1 MRPKPRCA
9 TRAAASFGGRAPQ
22 LALVRLL
29 LATAAPLPTISNSL
43 AETPCPPDAV
53 TVEPGASI
61 QAAVDRA
68 GDGGTF
74 CLKNGIHRMQ
84 AVRPKPRQSF
94 HGEGQTI
101 LNGSVLLTGFSR
113 EGRYWVASWRAL
125 RVRQRGQCAKTNP
138 ACDFPES
145 LFLDDRPLV
154 PVLKKEDVE
163 AGRYYVDRTQDKLYL
178 ADNPAS
184 RKIEIAVMA
193 YAFESAASG
202 VRIDNVT
209 IEKYATSP
217 QKGAIQAEQ
226 ATTWI
231 IENCTIRLNSAAG
244 ITAGIGTRIQ
254 RCKIHDNGQIGVTG
268 SGRDIRVED
277 SQIWANNTRGF
288 DPGWEAGGVKLSFG
302 DGTVFRGNH
311 VHDNMGP
318 GLWCDG
324 DCRDTDYDSNI
335 VERNH
340 GAGIFHEISYAAAIR
355 NNIVRHNGTAENEWL
370 WGSDILIA
378 GSQDVEIYGNTVTS
392 GPGKCA
398 IMLIDQG
405 RDDRPRGRRG
415 PLYKTQNNKIHGNDL
430 TFEGAACAGGASD
443 VEPDHESFTIITD
456 GNNTF
461 DRNLYRVPRGHA
473 LVQFE
478 WGHTTLDWRG
488 LRENGL
494 ERNGR
499 LLLY

>member
-1 MRPKPRCA
+1 MRPRLPCA
-9 TRAAASFGGRAPQ
+9 TRIVTSPPGWAPQ
-22 LALVRLL
+22 LALVPLL
-29 LATAAPLPTISNSL
+29 LATAIALPATSSF
-43 AETPCPPDAV
+43 AETPCPPGAIP
-53 TVEPGASI
+53 VEPGASI
-61 QAAVDRA
+61 QAAVDHT

-84 AVRPKPRQSF
+84 AVRPRPRQSF

-113 EGRYWVASWRAL
+113 EGRYWVASWRAR
-125 RVRQRGQCAKTNP
+125 RVHRRGECAKATP

-154 PVLKKEDVE
+154 QMLKMEDVE
-163 AGRYYVDRTQDKLYL
+163 AGRYYFDRARDKMYL
-178 ADNPAS
+178 ADDPTN
-184 RKIEIAVMA
+184 RNVEIALMA
-193 YAFESAASG
+193 YAFESAAPS
-202 VRIDNVT
+202 VLIDNVT

-226 ATTWI
+226 ATTWT
-231 IENCTIRLNSAAG
+231 IENCTVRLNSAAG
-244 ITAGIGTRIQ
+244 ITAGIGTRIR
-254 RCKIHDNGQIGVTG
+254 RCRIHDNGQIGVTG
-268 SGRDIRVED
+268 SGRDVRVED
-277 SQIWANNTRGF
+277 SQIWANNIRGF

-302 DGTVFRGNH
+302 DGSVFRGNH

-324 DCRDTDYDSNI
+324 DCRDTDYDGNI

-340 GAGIFHEISYAAAIR
+340 GAGIFHEISYAAVIR
-355 NNIVRHNGTAENEWL
+355 NNIVRHNGLTENEWL

-378 GSQDVEIYGNTVTS
+378 GSQDVEVYSNTVTVS
-392 GPGKCA
+392 PGKCA

-430 TFEGAACAGGASD
+430 TFEGAVCAGGASD
-443 VEPDHESFTIITD
+443 VKPGHESFSIITEG
-456 GNNTF
+456 GNIF
-461 DRNLYRVPRGHA
+461 DRNIYRASRGHA
-473 LVQFE
+473 RVQFE
-478 WGHTTLDWRG
+478 WGHTTLDWAG
-488 LRENGL
+488 LRAKGL

-499 LLLY
+499 LLLE